1 MNKKNIY
8 SLLASMLLISQASF
22 SQGVPMPDTVELDEI
37 ILSLPFNQDRGKS
50 VINQTGELVCIK
62 PFPSMP
68 NYFWNDENNQ
78 KYIDAY
84 FTEFKDVWTH
94 GDFVEINHRGGV

>member
-1 MNKKNIY
+1 MNKKYIY

-50 VINQTGELVCIK
+50 VIKVNKINLNSVNPILKSYISKSISKLPGISLITTGPGI
-62 PFPSMP
+62 
-68 NYFWNDENNQ
+68 
-78 KYIDAY
+78 A
-84 FTEFKDVWTH
+84 
-94 GDFVEINHRGGV
+94 NHP

>member
-1 MNKKNIY
+1 MKKIYIY

-50 VINQTGELVCIK
+50 VIKVNKINLANLYPNFQELV
-62 PFPSMP
+62 
-68 NYFWNDENNQ
+68 
-78 KYIDAY
+78 
-84 FTEFKDVWTH
+84 
-94 GDFVEINHRGGV
+94 